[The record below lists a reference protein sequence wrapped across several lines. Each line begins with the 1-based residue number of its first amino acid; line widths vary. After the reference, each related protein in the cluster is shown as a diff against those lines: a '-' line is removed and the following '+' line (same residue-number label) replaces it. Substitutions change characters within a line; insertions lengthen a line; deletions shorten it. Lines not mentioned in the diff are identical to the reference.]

1 MTVPPTTV
9 SARAGSAATRLRG
22 SAGNSSQ
29 SCPKVTLEIGV
40 FFDGTLNNEVNSRSR
55 GEGTSYENART
66 NVSLLKDR
74 YKNGSAY
81 DVRNSCGGAA
91 RKYRRL
97 YVEGAGTSAG
107 RSDDRPGTALGMG
120 ARGIENR
127 VYEACVAIHRII
139 EEASPGVEPKEII
152 MDVFGFSRGA
162 ASARYFVNCFRQ
174 RFIAYQRFFI
184 LPYVAWMP
192 EDRVVRFRFIGIFD
206 TVAAVGIATND
217 NNGRVNVHLSTA
229 QATRIYHLTAA
240 NEYRQNFRLNMN
252 TPGGGSSRSMPG
264 AHSDVGGGYRANGDN
279 VTTRTWTEFSR
290 TQEGINARRAE
301 LEMRNRSAPMAADE
315 WQLEGWVYASDPPGT
330 VSFQLGRTVPL
341 FNRFSGITG
350 YQFTVSKKLSR
361 PWVRPGLSRIP
372 LRIMYDQGV
381 AAGVPFLSFPT
392 TEEYAVP
399 GPLADIGQQLIGGG
413 SLTSA
418 QTRRVLHD
426 YAHISGNI
434 EGFQNS
440 MANAPERTYVRVR
453 YPNIPGRAK

>member
-1 MTVPPTTV
+1 
-9 SARAGSAATRLRG
+9 
-22 SAGNSSQ
+22 
-29 SCPKVTLEIGV
+29 
-40 FFDGTLNNEVNSRSR
+40 
-55 GEGTSYENART
+55 
-66 NVSLLKDR
+66 
-74 YKNGSAY
+74 
-81 DVRNSCGGAA
+81 
-91 RKYRRL
+91 
-97 YVEGAGTSAG
+97 
-107 RSDDRPGTALGMG
+107 
-120 ARGIENR
+120 
-127 VYEACVAIHRII
+127 
-139 EEASPGVEPKEII
+139 
-152 MDVFGFSRGA
+152 
-162 ASARYFVNCFRQ
+162 
-174 RFIAYQRFFI
+174 
-184 LPYVAWMP
+184 
-192 EDRVVRFRFIGIFD
+192 
-206 TVAAVGIATND
+206 
-217 NNGRVNVHLSTA
+217 VHLSTA